1 MRWCATI
8 QPVTADQNP
17 IKSVKAQL
25 AKIGMA
31 LAASVSH
38 IVVGP
43 VMHVGTQ
50 KQLNGPAPAGGLR
63 LGLCLLATLVLSGC
77 SHFETYDEYETVQP
91 VVVRPAPDS
100 AGRQR
105 PRSTSAD
112 TSHPSP
118 SRTLPQV
125 QSELLER
132 QAPPNCKDGQL
143 PTEKSTMAGKLAD
156 PKLLE
161 IVQLESQRD
170 CYSGAEVS
178 VRKRLER
185 LQNAVRP
192 LK

>member
-1 MRWCATI
+1 
-8 QPVTADQNP
+8 
-17 IKSVKAQL
+17 
-25 AKIGMA
+25 MA

-50 KQLNGPAPAGGLR
+50 KQMNGLAPAGGLR
-63 LGLCLLATLVLSGC
+63 LGLCLLATLIFSGC
-77 SHFETYDEYETVQP
+77 SHFEAYDEYEAVP
-91 VVVRPAPDS
+91 PAVVRLAPDS
-100 AGRQR
+100 AWGQH
-105 PRSTSAD
+105 PRSKSAD
-112 TSHPSP
+112 TSLSSP

-132 QAPPNCKDGQL
+132 QAPPNCKDRQL
-143 PTEKSTMAGKLAD
+143 PTEKSTTGLAGKLAD

-170 CYSGAEVS
+170 CYSSAEVS
-178 VRKRLER
+178 VRKRLQR